1 MSGSRASRENPP
13 GSIPV
18 DPPQVGAG
26 ASSVAHGA
34 PLRSLLQIFL
44 PLRGIA
50 ICAVVAAHS
59 AIGLLAAHLNADPA
73 TSLTP
78 QLLGFWRL
86 AAPGKFVILELCRFA
101 VPLFVF
107 LAGYHQARSPRT
119 WGAIWNPSRLVPRP
133 WFFGAGDAWGA
144 SWHKGAGGWGV
155 WEFLRLL
162 VSGQAQLGYFF
173 VILVV
178 QYFVL
183 SRWLVPAVQR
193 APALAIAGAILVQLL
208 VHGVDYAGL
217 LFRLR
222 LLDSGGPVPLLS
234 PFPEFLFPR
243 FIVSFTL
250 GIWASL
256 HTDRFKQITG
266 KFFLLLSALAVFAVL
281 LLLGETGILFS
292 RGYDALRMSA
302 CAAGMIAWG
311 EWKISTALWTI
322 AAVFFITAAVR
333 RWLPLKKVFEACG
346 KNSYEILLLH
356 GMTLRLFMLTGY
368 KFLTGVHWYG
378 IPAFLLLWVA
388 GVGVPMLVVWFVRR
402 WAPRWV
408 GQLLLGG

>member
-1 MSGSRASRENPP
+1 
-13 GSIPV
+13 
-18 DPPQVGAG
+18 
-26 ASSVAHGA
+26 
-34 PLRSLLQIFL
+34 LQIFL

-73 TSLTP
+73 NSLTP
-78 QLLGFWRL
+78 LLVGAWRL
-86 AAPGKFVILELCRFA
+86 AAPAKFAILELCRFA

-119 WGAIWNPSRLVPRP
+119 WRAIWNSSRKLLVPMLF
-133 WFFGAGDAWGA
+133 WSLVAWGA
-144 SWHKGAGGWGV
+144 SWHKGAGGWAVG
-155 WEFLRLL
+155 EFLRLL

-193 APALAIAGAILVQLL
+193 APALAIAGAIVLQLL
-208 VHGVDYAGL
+208 VHGIDYAGL
-217 LFRLR
+217 LVRLH
-222 LLDSGGPVPLLS
+222 LLNAGGLVLRLS

-256 HTDRFKQITG
+256 HTDRFKEITG
-266 KFFLLLSALAVFAVL
+266 KSFLLLCALAAGAVL
-281 LLLGETGILFS
+281 LLLVETGILFS
-292 RGYDALRMSA
+292 RGYDVLRMSA
-302 CAAGMIAWG
+302 CTAGMVAWG

-322 AAVFFITAAVR
+322 AAVFFITAAAR
-333 RWLPLKKVFEACG
+333 RRLHLKKVFEACG

-356 GMTLRLFMLTGY
+356 GMTLRVFMLAGH
-368 KFLTGVHWYG
+368 KFLAGLHWYG

-388 GVGVPMLVVWFVRR
+388 GVGLPMLAVGLVRR
-402 WAPRWV
+402 GAPRWV